1 MLAIFHRAWVLGAG
15 SGFSKNQ
22 QRATGNF
29 FSNQFFMKIKSL
41 FLFVLIISFCSL
53 KAQNR
58 WNLESDGSIS
68 WTVQKGDVHSD
79 NLEMSGRFISVIASY
94 GVDEKGRPVLSRQ
107 LVFPMLRTI
116 PNDTHANIIYTFG
129 SDAAPVIKI
138 NNRPV
143 NEQAKRFVLRG
154 LLIIESIVNNNI
166 SVKRE
171 LFPSTDK
178 PLAIE
183 KFTLTNSSG
192 RDITVDVEDFEKNS
206 RSHPEKSV
214 YGVYEITAKSYGSG
228 IYVLKPN
235 ESMTFAVL
243 FTGRKISEQTP
254 VADIDQEF
262 VKRNSFVNQ
271 MFNSLSFVSP
281 DLVLN
286 RMFDFAKIRSMES
299 IYETKGGL
307 VHSPGGASYYA
318 AIWANDQAEY
328 ANPFFAYTG
337 YPTAIEA
344 GNVSWRWFARY
355 MNPEYKPIP
364 SSIIAEGTGFW
375 NGAGDRG
382 DQAMI
387 AYGASRFALALGDS
401 KTAEEIWPLIEWCI
415 EYCKRKINIDGVV
428 ESDSDEL
435 EGRFP
440 AGKANLCT
448 SSLFYDALVSA
459 SCLGKEL
466 GKSAKLIAGYARM
479 AKELRKDIEKY
490 FGIVMDGFETY
501 RYYDGND
508 VLRSWICIPLT
519 VGIFDRAEGTIN
531 ALFSPKLWTD
541 QGLLTQAGTK
551 TFWDRSTLYG
561 LRGVFAAGAVDRGLK
576 FFTDY
581 STRRLLGD
589 HVPYAVEAWP
599 EGNQRHL
606 SAESAL
612 YCRVVTEGIFGFRP
626 AGLNSFTITPR
637 LPSSWNEMALNNIV
651 AFGGKKIDISAF
663 RSGEKIKVDVSVDGK
678 NVKSVLVKNGSIID
692 VRVD

>member
-1 MLAIFHRAWVLGAG
+1 M
-15 SGFSKNQ
+15 N
-22 QRATGNF
+22 
-29 FSNQFFMKIKSL
+29 IKL
-41 FLFVLIISFCSL
+41 IVLFVFIFSFCDL

-58 WNLESDGSIS
+58 WNIESDGSIS
-68 WTVQKGDVHSD
+68 WTVKKGDIHTD
-79 NLEMSGRFISVIASY
+79 NIEMSGRFISVIATY
-94 GVDEKGRPVLSRQ
+94 GVDEKGKPVLSRQ

-129 SDAAPVIKI
+129 SEIAPVIKI

-143 NEQAKRFVLRG
+143 NEQVNRFVLRG
-154 LLIIESIVNNNI
+154 MLTFESTVNDNILL
-166 SVKRE
+166 KRE
-171 LFPSTDK
+171 FFPSTDK

-183 KFTLTNSSG
+183 KYTLTNSSE
-192 RDITVDVEDFEKNS
+192 RDITVDIEDFEKKS
-206 RSHPEKSV
+206 RSHPEKSL
-214 YGVYEITAKSYGSG
+214 YGVYEISAKSFMPG
-228 IYVLKPN
+228 IYTVKSN
-235 ESMTFAVL
+235 ESLTFAVL
-243 FTGRKISEQTP
+243 FTGRKISEKVQ
-254 VADIDQEF
+254 VVDIEKELDSREEF
-262 VKRNSFVNQ
+262 VNL
-271 MFNSLSFVSP
+271 MFNSLTFVSP
-281 DLVLN
+281 DPVLN
-286 RMFDFAKIRSMES
+286 RMFDFAKIRAMES

-344 GNVSWRWFARY
+344 GMVSWRWFAKY

-364 SSIIAEGTGFW
+364 SSIIAEGTDFW

-387 AYGASRFALALGDS
+387 AYGASRFALALGDRKS
-401 KTAEEIWPLIEWCI
+401 AEEIWPLIEWCI
-415 EYCKRKINIDGVV
+415 EYCKRKINDDGVV
-428 ESDSDEL
+428 ASDSDEL

-448 SSLFYDALVSA
+448 SSLFYDALISA
-459 SCLGKEL
+459 SFLGKEL
-466 GKSAKLIAGYARM
+466 GKPSTLISAYTTMARNL
-479 AKELRKDIEKY
+479 KNNIEKH
-490 FGIVMDGFETY
+490 FGATMDGFETY
-501 RYYDGND
+501 RYYAGND

-519 VGIFDRAEGTIN
+519 VGIFDRAKGTAD
-531 ALFSPKLWTD
+531 ALFSPKLWTE

-561 LRGVFAAGAVDRGLK
+561 LRGVFAAGAIDRGLK
-576 FFTDY
+576 YFTDY
-581 STRRLLGD
+581 SNKRLLGD

-626 AGLNSFTITPR
+626 TGLKSFSITPQ
-637 LPSSWNEMALNNIV
+637 LPKVWDQMFLKNIM
-651 AFGGKKIDISAF
+651 AFGGRKIDIEIS
-663 RSGEKIKVDVSVDGK
+663 RSGEKIKIDVVSDNK
-678 NVKSVLVKNGSIID
+678 NVKSIKADNGQKVEIKLK
-692 VRVD
+692 

>member
-1 MLAIFHRAWVLGAG
+1 MKAKLFILFILLI
-15 SGFSKNQ
+15 SI
-22 QRATGNF
+22 
-29 FSNQFFMKIKSL
+29 SNLQ
-41 FLFVLIISFCSL
+41 
-53 KAQNR
+53 AQNR
-58 WNLESDGSIS
+58 WNLEPDGGIL
-68 WTVQKGDVHSD
+68 WTVQKGEAHTD
-79 NLEMSGRFISVIASY
+79 NIEMSGRFVSMIATY
-94 GVDEKGRPVLSRQ
+94 GVDEKGRPMLSSQ

-129 SDAAPVIKI
+129 SDAEPVIKI

-143 NEQAKRFVLRG
+143 NEQVDRFIIRG
-154 LLIIESIVNNNI
+154 LLTIETTANNNI
-166 SVKRE
+166 LIKRE

-178 PLAIE
+178 PLAVE
-183 KFTLTNSSG
+183 KYTISNSSG
-192 RDITVDVEDFEKNS
+192 REITVDIEDFEKIS

-214 YGVYEITAKSYGSG
+214 YGVYEMSAKSYGSG
-228 IYVLKPN
+228 IFILKPN
-235 ESMTFAVL
+235 ESLSFAVIL
-243 FTGRKISEQTP
+243 SGRKISEQLP
-254 VADIDQEF
+254 VIDIDKELG
-262 VKRNSFVNQ
+262 KRKGFINL
-271 MFNSLSFVSP
+271 MFNNLTFVSP
-281 DLVLN
+281 DSVLN
-286 RMFDFAKIRSMES
+286 RMFDFAKIRAMES

-344 GNVSWRWFARY
+344 GKVSWSWFAKY

-387 AYGASRFALALGDS
+387 AYGASRFALSLGDR

-415 EYCKRKINIDGVV
+415 EYCKRKMNADGVV
-428 ESDSDEL
+428 ASDSDEL

-448 SSLFYDALVSA
+448 SSLFYDALFSA
-459 SCLGKEL
+459 SYLGKEI
-466 GKSAKLIAGYARM
+466 GKPAKLIVGYNTL
-479 AKELRKDIEKY
+479 AKKLKKNIEKY
-490 FGIVMDGFETY
+490 FGAMIDGFETY
-501 RYYDGND
+501 RYYAGND

-519 VGIFDRAEGTIN
+519 AGIFDRAEGTIN
-531 ALFSPKLWTD
+531 ALFSPKLWTE

-561 LRGVFAAGAVDRGLK
+561 LRGVFAAGAIDRGLK

-581 STRRLLGD
+581 SNRRLLGD

-626 AGLNSFTITPR
+626 IGLNAFTITPQ
-637 LPSSWNEMALNNIV
+637 LPISWNEMSLNNIV
-651 AFGGKKIDISAF
+651 AFGGKRIDISVL
-663 RSGEKIKVDVSVDGK
+663 RSGEKIKVVVVSNGK
-678 NVKSVLVKNGSIID
+678 NVKSVLVRDGSKIE
-692 VRVD
+692 VNLK

>member
-1 MLAIFHRAWVLGAG
+1 
-15 SGFSKNQ
+15 
-22 QRATGNF
+22 
-29 FSNQFFMKIKSL
+29 MKTKLLIL
-41 FLFVLIISFCSL
+41 FILLIQVSDL

-68 WTVQKGDVHSD
+68 WRVNKGEVHSD
-79 NLEMSGRFISVIASY
+79 NIEMSGRFISLIATY
-94 GVDEKGRPVLSRQ
+94 GVDEKGKPVLSRQ

-129 SDAAPVIKI
+129 PDASPVIKI
-138 NNRPV
+138 NNRVV
-143 NEQAKRFVLRG
+143 NEQVNRFLLRG
-154 LLIIESIVNNNI
+154 ILITESTANNNI
-166 SVKRE
+166 QIKRE

-183 KFTLTNSSG
+183 KYTLINSSD
-192 RDITVDVEDFEKNS
+192 RNINVDIEDFEKNS

-214 YGVYEITAKSYGSG
+214 YGVYEISAKSFGTG
-228 IYVLKPN
+228 VFTVKPN
-235 ESMTFAVL
+235 ERITFAVL
-243 FTGRKISEQTP
+243 FTGRKISEKQL
-254 VADIDQEF
+254 VADIDKELAGRKEF
-262 VKRNSFVNQ
+262 VDL
-271 MFNSLSFVSP
+271 MFNSLTFVSP
-281 DLVLN
+281 DPVLN
-286 RMFDFAKIRSMES
+286 RMFDFAIIRAMES

-344 GNVSWRWFARY
+344 GMVSWRWFAKY

-364 SSIIAEGTGFW
+364 SSIIAEGTDFW

-387 AYGASRFALALGDS
+387 AYGASRFALALGDR
-401 KTAEEIWPLIEWCI
+401 KAAEEIWPLIEWCI
-415 EYCKRKINIDGVV
+415 EYCKRKINTDGVV

-448 SSLFYDALVSA
+448 SSLFYDALISA
-459 SCLGKEL
+459 SYLGKEL
-466 GKSAKLIAGYARM
+466 GKPTRLISGYTTM
-479 AKELRKDIEKY
+479 AKNLKKNIEKY
-490 FGIVMDGFETY
+490 FGATMDGFETY
-501 RYYDGND
+501 RYYAGND

-519 VGIFDRAEGTIN
+519 VGIFDRAGGTSD
-531 ALFSPKLWTD
+531 ALFSPQLWTD

-561 LRGVFAAGAVDRGLK
+561 LRGVFAAGAIDRGLK
-576 FFTDY
+576 YFTDY
-581 STRRLLGD
+581 SYKRLLGD

-626 AGLNSFTITPR
+626 AGLNTFTIAPQ
-637 LPSSWNEMALNNIV
+637 LPASWNEMALKNIV
-651 AFGGKKIDISAF
+651 AFGGEKIDIVVS
-663 RSGEKIKVDVSVDGK
+663 RSGEKIKVDVCSNGK
-678 NVKSVLVKNGSIID
+678 ILKSTLGANGSKIEIKLN
-692 VRVD
+692 